1 MSRIDWDMERLE
13 AMRGLLE
20 ERGMRSMAVADG
32 GGVVWSWHAAGGD
45 RLSAVYSITKSVLSL
60 LIGIA
65 IRDGLIGGLDD
76 RIGDY
81 LDLPKDA
88 HPGFGS
94 IRLRHLLT
102 MTSGIDW
109 PDFDKPY
116 WAMRRSDDAVRFVLS
131 RPVAHEPGTVFA
143 YNTGGS
149 HLLAAILAAA
159 AGSTVLDYARRKLFE
174 PLGIRRVKW
183 NALHGVHEGG
193 TGLHLTTADL
203 LKIGMM
209 TVREGVWEGRRIVP
223 AEWIRESFRPASK
236 GLALYKPPIFGR
248 YGRHWWVAEPVDGRP
263 GYAFALGFSGQYL
276 AVAPELGVAAVLRRT
291 ATTRADSLKSRSLLD
306 EYILP
311 AAAVMRRDGRPFSG

>member
-1 MSRIDWDMERLE
+1 MKKMGRIAWDFERLE

-20 ERGMRSMAVADG
+20 DRGMRSIAVAEG
-32 GGVVWSWHAAGGD
+32 GETVWSWHASGQD

-60 LIGIA
+60 LVGIA
-65 IRDGLIGGLDD
+65 IHEGLIGGPDD

-81 LDLPKDA
+81 LLLPKDG
-88 HPGFGS
+88 HPRLSS

-116 WAMRRSDDAVRFVLS
+116 WAMKRSADGVKFVLS

-159 AGSTVLDYARRKLFE
+159 AGSSVLDYARKRLFE

-183 NALHGVHEGG
+183 NALHGIHEGG
-193 TGLHLTTADL
+193 TGLYLKTEDL
-203 LKIGMM
+203 LKIGML
-209 TVREGVWEGRRIVP
+209 TVQEGVWEGRRIVP
-223 AEWIRESFRPASK
+223 AEWIRESTRPASK

-248 YGRHWWVAEPVDGRP
+248 YGFHWWVADPAEDRP

-276 AVAPELGVAAVLRRT
+276 AVVPSLGIAAVLRRN
-291 ATTRADSLKSRSLLD
+291 ATTRADSMKSRLLLD
-306 EYILP
+306 EYILR
-311 AAAVMRRDGRPFSG
+311 AATGSRT